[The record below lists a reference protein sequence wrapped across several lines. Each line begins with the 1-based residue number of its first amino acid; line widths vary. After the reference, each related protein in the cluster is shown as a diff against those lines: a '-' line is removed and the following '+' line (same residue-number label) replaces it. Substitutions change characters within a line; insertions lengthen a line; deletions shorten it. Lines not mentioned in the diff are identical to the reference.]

1 MRMSEPFPQQEMKSV
16 KKNIPKSFHNSAKN
30 GPRYQIIKGE
40 LMQYMTGGKNSR
52 AEDEGEKRGRI
63 EIAVIVARCAAS
75 APWQDV
81 MLCLMR
87 QQCRQLVPDMTLSV
101 TNK

>member
-1 MRMSEPFPQQEMKSV
+1 MAP
-16 KKNIPKSFHNSAKN
+16 A
-30 GPRYQIIKGE
+30 IKYKRGVNAVHDRG
-40 LMQYMTGGKNSR
+40 MNSR
-52 AEDEGEKRGRI
+52 VEDEGEKQGRI

-75 APWQDV
+75 APWQAV

>member
-1 MRMSEPFPQQEMKSV
+1 MSVNAVHGRRVDSKVADGV
-16 KKNIPKSFHNSAKN
+16 K
-30 GPRYQIIKGE
+30 RE
-40 LMQYMTGGKNSR
+40 
-52 AEDEGEKRGRI
+52 RI

-81 MLCLMR
+81 MLCLMK
-87 QQCRQLVPDMTLSV
+87 QQCRQLAPDTTLSV